1 MEFFPLLELSWL
13 NGWIFILIN
22 SLITWGFLKFVPK
35 EVSRRL
41 LDRSNFTKEQKIWTI
56 ISKIFSLLN
65 LILLFLSPLVFSFL
79 EFYIGLG
86 LFMIGEVGLIIAI
99 LNFVQTPINEPVVK
113 GLYRISR
120 NPQDVF
126 ITIVFIGIC
135 LMVGSWIALI
145 ILFVGKFLSH
155 FRTLAEEQA
164 CIKQYGEIYLEYM
177 KKIPRYFLFF

>member
-1 MEFFPLLELSWL
+1 MQFFPSLELTWF
-13 NGWIFILIN
+13 NGWIFILLN

-56 ISKIFSLLN
+56 SSKIFSLLD
-65 LILLFLSPLVFSFL
+65 LILLFLSPLVFSLL

-86 LFMIGEVGLIIAI
+86 LYVIGEVGLIISI
-99 LNFVQTPINEPVVK
+99 LNFTQIPLNEPVVK

-120 NPQDVF
+120 NPQDVS
-126 ITIVFIGIC
+126 ITILFIGIC

-145 ILFVGKFLSH
+145 ILIIGKILSH

-164 CIKQYGEIYLEYM
+164 CIMQYGENYMEYM
-177 KKIPRYFLFF
+177 KKIPRYFIFL

>member
-1 MEFFPLLELSWL
+1 MQFFPSLELTWL

-41 LDRSNFTKEQKIWTI
+41 LDRSNFTKEQIIWTI
-56 ISKIFSLLN
+56 ISKIFSLLD
-65 LILLFLSPLVFSFL
+65 LILLFLSPLVFSCL
-79 EFYIGLG
+79 DFYIGFG
-86 LFMIGEVGLIIAI
+86 LFVVGEVGLITAI
-99 LNFVQTPINEPVVK
+99 FNFTRTPINEPVAK

-120 NPQDVF
+120 NPQDVS
-126 ITIVFIGIC
+126 ITIIFTGIC

-145 ILFVGKFLSH
+145 ILIIGKILSH
-155 FRTLAEEQA
+155 FRTIAEEQA
-164 CIKQYGEIYLEYM
+164 CIKQYGEKYLEYM